1 MYTNQFTG
9 CDPKSQRM
17 RGRFHG
23 HHPFFQEYRRPKYN
37 VPINIIEND
46 NDFEVHVFA
55 SGFTKEEIKISVAN
69 DVLLISGAKNLPED
83 FKPNFSRQEF
93 PVKHFERSLALNN
106 KVDAEKISAKHENGV
121 LIVTLPKTEEAR
133 REEKIVEVM

>member
-9 CDPKSQRM
+9 CDPMSQKM

-23 HHPFFQEYRRPKYN
+23 HHPFLKEYYRPKYN
-37 VPINIIEND
+37 VPINIIESD

-55 SGFTKEEIKISVAN
+55 SGFAKEDIKISIAN
-69 DVLLISGAKNLPED
+69 DVLLISGSKNLPED

-93 PVKHFERSLALNN
+93 PVKNFERSLALNN
-106 KVDAEKISAKHENGV
+106 KVDANLIAAKHENGV
-121 LIVTLPKTEEAR
+121 LIITLPKSEDAR
-133 REEKIVEVM
+133 KEEKVVEVM